1 IDRGLHI
8 PPDVFHFLSGE
19 VRLMDM
25 SRRGFVCT
33 VAFGLALVLGA
44 TGWVDAQSALE
55 VVKKRGKLIAAVKTD
70 FPPFGTVDAAG
81 KNVGFDV
88 DVAHRF
94 ARALFNDEQ
103 QVELVAVTSG
113 NRIPFLQSG
122 KIDIVIATV
131 TITDERRQVVE
142 FSEPYF
148 MSGSLL
154 LVPKSST
161 AKSLDDMAG
170 KTVAVVQGAI
180 QDRDIEQLQP
190 KATRVKFGKVSEAVL
205 AVKGGRAD
213 AYVHDDIVILSLAKE
228 NPDLKAVGTPFVP
241 RPYGIAVRKGDT
253 EFINWVNA
261 ELKKMHTD
269 GTYDR
274 LWKKYFA
281 DVEQFLIKP

>member
-1 IDRGLHI
+1 
-8 PPDVFHFLSGE
+8 
-19 VRLMDM
+19 MT
-25 SRRGFVCT
+25 SRSRWLAAAVALAVA
-33 VAFGLALVLGA
+33 VAFASTA
-44 TGWVDAQSALE
+44 SAQSTLDT
-55 VVKKRGKLIAAVKTD
+55 VKKRGKLVAGVKTD
-70 FPPFGTVDAAG
+70 FPPFGTVDSSG

-94 ARALFNDEQ
+94 AKALFNDEQ

-180 QDRDIEQLQP
+180 QDRDVEQLQP

-228 NPDLKAVGTPFVP
+228 NPDLKAVGTPFMP
-241 RPYGIAVRKGDT
+241 RPYGIAVRKGDV
-253 EFINWVNA
+253 EFVKWVNA
-261 ELKKMHTD
+261 QLAAMKAD

-281 DVEQFLIKP
+281 DVEGNLVKP

>member
-1 IDRGLHI
+1 MNTT
-8 PPDVFHFLSGE
+8 
-19 VRLMDM
+19 RLGAL
-25 SRRGFVCT
+25 R
-33 VAFGLALVLGA
+33 AIALALAALLGA
-44 TGWVDAQSALE
+44 AAAADAQSTLE
-55 VVKKRGKLIAAVKTD
+55 VVKKRGKLVAGVKTD
-70 FPPFGTVDAAG
+70 FPPFGTIDSGG

-88 DVAHRF
+88 DVAHLF
-94 ARALFNDEQ
+94 AKALFNDEN

-122 KIDIVIATV
+122 KIDIIVATV

-142 FSEPYF
+142 FSDPYF

-154 LVPKSST
+154 LVPRAST
-161 AKSLDDMAG
+161 AKGLEDMAG

-180 QDRDIEQLQP
+180 QDKDVEQLQP
-190 KATRVKFGKVSEAVL
+190 KASRLKFGKVSEAVL

-228 NPDLKAVGTPFVP
+228 NADLKAVGKPFVP

-253 EFINWVNA
+253 EFIAWVNA
-261 ELKKMHTD
+261 ELAKLKRD

-274 LWKKYFA
+274 LWKRYFA
-281 DVEQFLIKP
+281 DVEGNLVKP

>member
-1 IDRGLHI
+1 MR
-8 PPDVFHFLSGE
+8 
-19 VRLMDM
+19 
-25 SRRGFVCT
+25 SRILAVVT
-33 VAFGLALVLGA
+33 VMLALAVGIA
-44 TGWVDAQSALE
+44 TTAWAQSTLDT
-55 VVKKRGKLIAAVKTD
+55 VKKRGKLVAGVKTD
-70 FPPFGTVDAAG
+70 FPPFGTVDSSG

-94 ARALFNDEQ
+94 AKALFNDEQ
-103 QVELVAVTSG
+103 QAELVAVTSG

-180 QDRDIEQLQP
+180 QDRDVEQLQP

-228 NPDLKAVGTPFVP
+228 NPDLKAVGTPFMP
-241 RPYGIAVRKGDT
+241 RPYGIAVRKGDV
-253 EFINWVNA
+253 EFVKWVNA
-261 ELKKMHTD
+261 QLAAMKAD

-281 DVEQFLIKP
+281 DVEGNLVKP